1 MKNVLIGI
9 GGTGAKVV
17 EAALVLFA
25 AGIGPAEVHVG
36 LVDQDRSNGNV
47 NRTETSLEHLVR
59 FQALWQ
65 GGAEASGI
73 DADRALPAADRL
85 DLAGVR
91 VHALLDDRALW
102 SPERDDVSLHDV
114 LGRDLS
120 DGRQE
125 LFDLLF
131 MPGGQEQ
138 DLQLGEGYRGR
149 AHVGAAALA
158 AAMLEDENQLISRLR
173 ALMEAGDRGEVRI
186 FLVGSAFGGTGAA
199 GFPTLAR
206 ELHRIRTD
214 PDFGNRGQVR
224 IGGALMLPYFGFAR
238 PDDDGQPVVT
248 ADELLPKAQLALEY
262 YGKLFETENTFDRF
276 YVMGWDPFFNLGYH
290 EAGNR
295 EQRNPPLLPE
305 LMAACG
311 AVDFLRSEVRPADV
325 GDVPVMHVARAERGI
340 SWPDLPL
347 EGVKE
352 RLGRLIRFSA
362 YWLHMAEPLFQRTAL
377 LGSGNWTQRLRGRMK
392 PAEHEAQLLALR
404 RVARDVLAWAAA
416 IERMSGTNWS
426 PGLWRTAGFLDPRHQ
441 ASPTEPIALAPPG
454 GVVDPEAAFDQLL
467 RQDAGEPV
475 SHGAASVYDALVS
488 RGEHHAR
495 GNNRGYGRVAAAVF
509 RATGPGGEA

>member
-1 MKNVLIGI
+1 MTNILIGI

-17 EAALVLFA
+17 ESALALFA

-36 LVDQDRSNGNV
+36 LVDQDRSNGNT
-47 NRTETSLEHLVR
+47 NRAEISLEHLIR
-59 FQALWQ
+59 FQSLWQ
-65 GGAEASGI
+65 GSAEANAI
-73 DADRALPAADRL
+73 DPDRSVPPGDRL

-91 VHALLDDRALW
+91 VRALLEDRALW
-102 SPERDDVSLHDV
+102 SPERDDVSLHDI
-114 LGRDLS
+114 LGRDLTG
-120 DGRQE
+120 GRQE

-131 MPGGQEQ
+131 MPGDQEQ

-173 ALMEAGDRGEVRI
+173 TLMESGDRREVRI

-214 PDFGNRGQVR
+214 PNFSNRGQVR

-276 YVMGWDPFFNLGYH
+276 YVLGWDPFFNLGYH

-305 LMAACG
+305 LFAACG
-311 AVDFLRSEVRPADV
+311 AVDFLQSDVQPAEI
-325 GDVPVMHVARAERGI
+325 GDVPVMHVARADRGI
-340 SWPDLPL
+340 RWPDLPL
-347 EGVKE
+347 DGIKE
-352 RLGRLIRFSA
+352 RLGRMIRFSA
-362 YWLHMAEPLFQRTAL
+362 YWLYMAEPLLGKTAL

-392 PAEHEAQLLALR
+392 PAEHEAQLDALR
-404 RVARDVLAWAAA
+404 RVATDVLTWAAA
-416 IERMSGTNWS
+416 VERMSGTDWS
-426 PGLWRTAGFLDPRHQ
+426 PGLWRTAGFLDPRHP
-441 ASPTEPIALAPPG
+441 ASPIEPVALAPPG
-454 GVVDPEAAFDQLL
+454 SIADPEAAFDQLM

-475 SHGAASVYDALVS
+475 EHGAAAAYDGLVS

-495 GNNRGYGRVAAAVF
+495 GNHKGYGKVAAAVF
-509 RATGPGGEA
+509 RATGAGEER